1 MVPDEGESGFSG
13 YRITNGDLIFGYVLV
28 TLPDKE
34 RVVVPDR
41 GESGFSGYQITGRDL
56 PFEYGPVTLP
66 DKDRVVGTGGD
77 ESRLPVTG

>member
-1 MVPDEGESGFSG
+1 M
-13 YRITNGDLIFGYVLV
+13 
-28 TLPDKE
+28 
-34 RVVVPDR
+34 VPDR

-56 PFEYGPVTLP
+56 PFEYDPVTLP